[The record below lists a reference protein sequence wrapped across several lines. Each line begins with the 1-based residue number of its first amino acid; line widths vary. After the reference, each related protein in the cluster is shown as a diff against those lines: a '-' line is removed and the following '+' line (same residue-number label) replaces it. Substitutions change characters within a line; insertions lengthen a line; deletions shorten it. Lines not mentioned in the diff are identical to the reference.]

1 MKAYQGAAAILVL
14 SGLVH
19 SAIAREGGNWAATPR
34 NVREWFAT
42 LMQPDNPAVSCCGEA
57 DAYWA
62 DKYEVDGD
70 EYVAIITDDRD
81 EIYDEKV
88 GRATRE
94 VGTRVP
100 VPNRKLKWDD
110 GNPTGHGVVF
120 LSTGGSVICY
130 LPPGGV

>member
-1 MKAYQGAAAILVL
+1 MKLNTCAAVILVL
-14 SGLVH
+14 SGFSH
-19 SAIAREGGNWAATPR
+19 STIAREGGDWAAIPQD
-34 NVREWFAT
+34 VRDWFAT
-42 LMQPDNPAVSCCGEA
+42 LMQPDNPTVSCCGEA

-70 EYVAIITDDRD
+70 EYVAIITDDRG
-81 EIYDEKV
+81 EVYDANV
-88 GRATRE
+88 GRVTRKA
-94 VGTRVP
+94 GTKVP

-120 LSTGGSVICY
+120 LSPGGSVICY

>member
-1 MKAYQGAAAILVL
+1 
-14 SGLVH
+14 
-19 SAIAREGGNWAATPR
+19 
-34 NVREWFAT
+34 
-42 LMQPDNPAVSCCGEA
+42 MQPDNPTVSCCGEA

-62 DKYEVDGD
+62 DSYEVEGD
-70 EYVAIITDDRD
+70 QYVAIITDNRG

-94 VGTRVP
+94 VGTKVP

-130 LPPGGV
+130 VPPGGV

>member
-1 MKAYQGAAAILVL
+1 MKLNHGAAAILVL

-19 SAIAREGGNWAATPR
+19 STLAREGGDWAATPTS
-34 NVREWFAT
+34 VRDWFAT
-42 LMQPDNPAVSCCGEA
+42 FMQPDNPAVSCCGEA

-62 DKYEVDGD
+62 DTYEVEGD

-81 EIYDEKV
+81 EIYDERV
-88 GRATRE
+88 GRVTRE
-94 VGTRVP
+94 AGTKIP

-120 LSTGGSVICY
+120 LSSGGSVICY

>member
-1 MKAYQGAAAILVL
+1 MKAIHGVAAILAL
-14 SGLVH
+14 SGFVH
-19 SAIAREGGNWAATPR
+19 SAIAREGGNWAAIPQ
-34 NVREWFAT
+34 NVRDWFAT
-42 LMQPDNPAVSCCGEA
+42 LMQPDNPTVSCCGEA

-62 DKYEVDGD
+62 DSYEVEGD
-70 EYVAIITDDRD
+70 QYVAIITDNRG

-94 VGTRVP
+94 VGTKVP

-130 LPPGGV
+130 VPPGGV

>member
-1 MKAYQGAAAILVL
+1 MKANHGAVAILVL

-19 SAIAREGGNWAATPR
+19 SAIAREGGSWAASPQ
-34 NVREWFAT
+34 NVRDWFAT
-42 LMQPDNPAVSCCGEA
+42 LMQPDNPTVSCCGEA
-57 DAYWA
+57 DAYWS
-62 DKYEVDGD
+62 DTYQVEGD
-70 EYVAIITDDRD
+70 EYVAIITDDRG

-94 VGTRVP
+94 VGTKIP

-120 LSTGGSVICY
+120 LSTSGSVICY